1 MPNEQAVENVTFSS
15 PSILAALDDMAVEQ
29 LDDMAFG
36 VIRMDTAGLVTAYNL
51 PESKFS
57 GLSPSRVIG
66 RHFFS
71 SVGQCMNNFMVS
83 DRYETEA
90 ALDETLNY
98 ILTLRVRRT
107 PVRLRLLKG
116 PTSLNMYLLVERKT
130 GI

>member
-36 VIRMDTAGLVTAYNL
+36 VIRMDTAGLVTAYNF

-83 DRYETEA
+83 DRYETEP

-107 PVRLRLLKG
+107 PVRLRLLKD

>member
-15 PSILAALDDMAVEQ
+15 PSILAVLDDMAVEQ

-71 SVGQCMNNFMVS
+71 SVGQCMNNPI
-83 DRYETEA
+83 T
-90 ALDETLNY
+90 
-98 ILTLRVRRT
+98 
-107 PVRLRLLKG
+107 K
-116 PTSLNMYLLVERKT
+116 
-130 GI
+130 

>member
-1 MPNEQAVENVTFSS
+1 ME
-15 PSILAALDDMAVEQ
+15 
-29 LDDMAFG
+29 
-36 VIRMDTAGLVTAYNL
+36 TAGLVTAYNL

-83 DRYETEA
+83 DRYETEP

-107 PVRLRLLKG
+107 PVRLRLLKD